1 MGGDLDISIVI
12 ATHNR
17 ASILSETLRHM
28 TGLDCS
34 GIDVEFVIVD
44 NNSTDRT
51 KEVVLEFSNRLPIRY
66 LFEPRAGQNCARNR
80 ALAEAR
86 LGKIVAF
93 TDDDV
98 VPDKGWLKAIVSV
111 SERWSGYDVFGGE
124 IYIIW
129 PPGQIPKWAEI
140 PCVRGLN
147 FAEHDYAESECE
159 YAWGDYPFS
168 GNFWVRRGVLAGGR
182 KFDEAVAWQPRNRIL
197 ATEAMFFQRLLRDGY
212 VFLYSPKAVVGHRI
226 MLEQLSLIYLLKRA
240 YSGGRGV
247 AHMQPLYRL
256 RLLEEHPVLWRLIR
270 MGAIGRLAFS
280 MGVSLIL
287 LALQR
292 PEKAMY
298 AMRWIGYNVESLNIV
313 NSRRAT

>member
-1 MGGDLDISIVI
+1 MGDDLDISIVI

-17 ASILSETLRHM
+17 ESILNETLRHM
-28 TGLDCS
+28 TELDCS

-51 KEVVLEFSNRLPIRY
+51 KEVVLEFSNRLPVRY
-66 LFEPRAGQNCARNR
+66 LFEPKAGQNCARNR
-80 ALAEAR
+80 ALAEAK

-98 VPDKGWLKAIVSV
+98 VPNKGWLKAIMSV
-111 SERWSGYDVFGGE
+111 CERWSEYDVFGGR

-129 PPGQIPKWAEI
+129 PAGRIPKWAEI
-140 PCVRGLN
+140 PCVRGLS

-159 YAWGDYPFS
+159 YAWGKYPFS
-168 GNFWVRRGVLAGGR
+168 GNFWIRRKVLAGGR

-197 ATEAMFFQRLLRDGY
+197 ATEAMFFHGLLRDGY
-212 VFLYSPKAVVGHRI
+212 VFLYSPKAVVGHRVA
-226 MLEQLSLIYLLKRA
+226 LEQLSLIYLLKRA
-240 YSGGRGV
+240 YSGGRG
-247 AHMQPLYRL
+247 AAYMQPLCR
-256 RLLEEHPVLWRLIR
+256 RHLLEEHPVLWRLIR

-280 MGVSLIL
+280 MGVSLIPL
-287 LALQR
+287 VLEK

-313 NSRRAT
+313 KNCKVT